1 MCLDAAIDF
10 AYGQL
15 SVFVA
20 EAEELLGCDLLFSS
34 INHQDAIVAAYPES
48 AFAVQKQIMD
58 LGFLAVSIQKL
69 FEFPWLL
76 PHSLWGDEQTF
87 SPGGNPGSSLLV
99 EDGLVEGGTWRIM
112 FLLIFGISYIV
123 NVDAVSLGRYP
134 FLALRIYGI
143 VIDAGVG
150 LPFQCSLLGPG
161 IIDISPV
168 GTGADGEF
176 VIAYVADMS
185 HVVAPFPVGIWFY
198 LDMLCVEI
206 LQFTAAIYAI
216 SGTDPD
222 ASAAVDE
229 YVQQEVGMEER
240 VLVCC

>member
-1 MCLDAAIDF
+1 MCLNAAIDF
-10 AYGQL
+10 AYRQL
-15 SVFVA
+15 SVFIA
-20 EAEELLGCDLLFSS
+20 EAEELLGCNLLFYS
-34 INHQDAIVAAYPES
+34 IHHQDAIVAAYPES
-48 AFAVQKQIMD
+48 AFVVQKQIMD
-58 LGFLAVSIQKL
+58 LGFLAVCIQKL
-69 FEFPWLL
+69 LEFPWLL
-76 PHSLWGDEQTF
+76 PRSLWGDEQTF

-99 EDGLVEGGTWRIM
+99 EDGLVEGCAWSIVV
-112 FLLIFGISYIV
+112 LLIFPISYIV
-123 NVDAVSLGRYP
+123 NVDAVALGGYP
-134 FLALRIYGI
+134 FPALRVDGI
-143 VIDAGVG
+143 IVDAGIG

-206 LQFTAAIYAI
+206 LQFTTAIYAI

-229 YVQQEVGMEER
+229 YVQ
-240 VLVCC
+240 

>member
-1 MCLDAAIDF
+1 M
-10 AYGQL
+10 
-15 SVFVA
+15 
-20 EAEELLGCDLLFSS
+20 
-34 INHQDAIVAAYPES
+34 
-48 AFAVQKQIMD
+48 
-58 LGFLAVSIQKL
+58 
-69 FEFPWLL
+69 
-76 PHSLWGDEQTF
+76 
-87 SPGGNPGSSLLV
+87 
-99 EDGLVEGGTWRIM
+99 
-112 FLLIFGISYIV
+112 
-123 NVDAVSLGRYP
+123 
-134 FLALRIYGI
+134 
-143 VIDAGVG
+143 
-150 LPFQCSLLGPG
+150 GPG